1 MQIERDK
8 VASFHYRLS
17 DEQGN
22 ELENSHNGD
31 SVAFIQGHRNIIRG
45 LEEAMEGR
53 KASDSFSVTI
63 SPERAYGNR
72 REGSQQRVPIKHL
85 LDKGKIKA
93 GQVVSIQTEQ
103 GARQGTVIKVGK
115 FNVDIDTNHPFAG
128 KTLSFEVEVLDVR
141 DASPEELSHG
151 HAHGVG
157 GHQH

>member
-8 VASFHYRLS
+8 AASFHYRLS

-22 ELENSHNGD
+22 ELENSHDGEP
-31 SVAFIQGHRNIIRG
+31 VAFIQGHRNIIRG

-63 SPERAYGNR
+63 SPEHAYGNR

-85 LDKGKIKA
+85 LNKGKIKA

-103 GARQGTVIKVGK
+103 GVRQGTVIKVGK

-128 KTLSFEVEVLDVR
+128 KTLSFEVEMLDVR